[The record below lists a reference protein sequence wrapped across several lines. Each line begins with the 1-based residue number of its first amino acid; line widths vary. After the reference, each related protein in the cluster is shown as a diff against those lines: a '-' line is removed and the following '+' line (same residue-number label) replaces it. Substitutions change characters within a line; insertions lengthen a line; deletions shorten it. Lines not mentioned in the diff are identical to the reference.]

1 MSKFNSI
8 KKKATSQRKAS
19 QKSRKSPLK
28 PQKAAAEKRIKYRI
42 VFKIFRFKNKPLVIV
57 TGCVAQAEGLEIKK
71 RSPSVDYVVGPQSYH
86 KLPDM
91 IDRVD
96 EVENSEFLQNEKF
109 KNLIFNSSNL
119 SSEFLSIQ
127 EGCDKFCSFCVVPYT
142 RGPEFSRPV
151 DDIVEETKK
160 YVSNG
165 IKEIILLGQNVNAY
179 HGIANDGKSKD
190 LAYLI
195 NKIGEIEEIKRIR
208 YMTSHPIDMKD
219 SLINAHANNSK
230 LMPFLHLPIQSGS
243 DKILKKMNRK
253 HTVDDYLRIVEKIRN
268 VRPDIALSS
277 DFIVGFPEETDKDFE
292 DTMKFIEKVNFV
304 IAYSFIY
311 SPRPGTPAQNKDN
324 ISILDK
330 KARLSAL
337 QSLLTQQQINFNK
350 SFVNKGMEVLFE
362 KVGRHK
368 DQFINLVKNKLD
380 IVFAN
385 EQEILSLINSKSF
398 NDVVSFSK
406 ELKKNIIITRGE
418 KGAVSI
424 NEDKVVE
431 VNAQSN
437 LKIKDLTG
445 AGDLFAAGFLLGY
458 INGENLEQ
466 CGNEGV
472 IFASKIIQIYG
483 ARL

>member
-1 MSKFNSI
+1 MSDKYIYI
-8 KKKATSQRKAS
+8 KSYGCQMNVYDS
-19 QKSRKSPLK
+19 N
-28 PQKAAAEKRIKYRI
+28 RIKDLFSNKGY
-42 VFKIFRFKNKPLVIV
+42 KITKDISKADLTVLNTCHIREKAVEKVYSDIGRVKKIKDKKQNMKLVV
-57 TGCVAQAEGLEIKK
+57 AGCVAQAEGLEIKK

-91 IDRVD
+91 IDKVD
-96 EVENSEFLQNEKF
+96 EIENSEFLQNEKF

-179 HGIANDGKSKD
+179 HGVGPDGKSKD

-195 NKIGEIEEIKRIR
+195 NKISEIEEIKRIR

-219 SLINAHANNSK
+219 SLINAHADNSK

-253 HTVDDYLRIVEKIRN
+253 HTVDDYLTIVEKIRN

-324 ISILDK
+324 ISLLDK

-362 KVGRHK
+362 KIGRHK
-368 DQFINLVKNKLD
+368 DQFIGRTIYNQST
-380 IVFAN
+380 F
-385 EQEILSLINSKSF
+385 INSK
-398 NDVVSFSK
+398 
-406 ELKKNIIITRGE
+406 
-418 KGAVSI
+418 
-424 NEDKVVE
+424 
-431 VNAQSN
+431 
-437 LKIKDLTG
+437 KDLLNQIMNVKITNSTN
-445 AGDLFAAGFLLGY
+445 FA
-458 INGENLEQ
+458 LE
-466 CGNEGV
+466 C
-472 IFASKIIQIYG
+472 QI
-483 ARL
+483 

>member
-1 MSKFNSI
+1 MSDKYIYI
-8 KKKATSQRKAS
+8 KSYGCQMNVYDS
-19 QKSRKSPLK
+19 N
-28 PQKAAAEKRIKYRI
+28 RIKDLFSNKGY
-42 VFKIFRFKNKPLVIV
+42 KITKDISKADLTVLNTCHIREKAVEKVYSDIGRVKKIKDKKQNMKLVV
-57 TGCVAQAEGLEIKK
+57 AGCVAQAEGLEIKK

-86 KLPDM
+86 KLPEM
-91 IDRVD
+91 IDKVD
-96 EVENSEFLQNEKF
+96 EIENSEFLQNEKF

-142 RGPEFSRPV
+142 RGPEFSRPI
-151 DDIVEETKK
+151 DDILGETKK

-179 HGIANDGKSKD
+179 HGAGSDGKSKD

-195 NKIGEIEEIKRIR
+195 NTISEIEEIKRIR

-219 SLINAHANNSK
+219 SLINAHADNSK

-253 HTVDDYLRIVEKIRN
+253 HTVDDYLRIVEKIRS

-324 ISILDK
+324 ISLLDK

-362 KVGRHK
+362 KIGRHK
-368 DQFINLVKNKLD
+368 DQFIGRTIYNQST
-380 IVFAN
+380 F
-385 EQEILSLINSKSF
+385 INSK
-398 NDVVSFSK
+398 
-406 ELKKNIIITRGE
+406 
-418 KGAVSI
+418 
-424 NEDKVVE
+424 
-431 VNAQSN
+431 
-437 LKIKDLTG
+437 KDLLNKIMDVKITNSTN
-445 AGDLFAAGFLLGY
+445 FA
-458 INGENLEQ
+458 LE
-466 CGNEGV
+466 C
-472 IFASKIIQIYG
+472 QI
-483 ARL
+483 

>member
-1 MSKFNSI
+1 MSDKYIYI
-8 KKKATSQRKAS
+8 KSYGCQMNVYDS
-19 QKSRKSPLK
+19 N
-28 PQKAAAEKRIKYRI
+28 RIKDLFSNKGYKLTKDISKADLTVLNTCHIREKAVEKVYSDI
-42 VFKIFRFKNKPLVIV
+42 GRVKKIKDKKSNMKLVV
-57 TGCVAQAEGLEIKK
+57 AGCVAQAEGLEIKK

-91 IDRVD
+91 IDKVD
-96 EVENSEFLQNEKF
+96 EIENSEFLQNEKF

-179 HGIANDGKSKD
+179 HGLGPDGKSKD

-195 NKIGEIEEIKRIR
+195 NKISEIEEIKRIR

-219 SLINAHANNSK
+219 SLINAHADNSK

-243 DKILKKMNRK
+243 NKILKKMNRK
-253 HTVDDYLRIVEKIRN
+253 HTVDDYLKIVEKIRN

-292 DTMKFIEKVNFV
+292 DTMKFIEKINFV

-324 ISILDK
+324 ISLLDK

-368 DQFINLVKNKLD
+368 DQFIGRTIYNQST
-380 IVFAN
+380 F
-385 EQEILSLINSKSF
+385 INSK
-398 NDVVSFSK
+398 
-406 ELKKNIIITRGE
+406 
-418 KGAVSI
+418 
-424 NEDKVVE
+424 
-431 VNAQSN
+431 
-437 LKIKDLTG
+437 KDLLNQIMDVKITNSTN
-445 AGDLFAAGFLLGY
+445 FA
-458 INGENLEQ
+458 LE
-466 CGNEGV
+466 C
-472 IFASKIIQIYG
+472 QI
-483 ARL
+483 